1 MSLLLAML
9 LQVGPAPGALD
20 KPASPLPRELRE
32 RPARR
37 EPPPP
42 IAELPAPLPCP
53 EDIAGAE
60 SRVAS
65 ARGLALAAANH
76 CLGKALA
83 ASERWGEAESA
94 FLAALA
100 ATPAAH
106 ATVRGRLGA
115 MAGNAALAA
124 GANERAL
131 GLFDAALLAASGDS
145 PLAGAI
151 QLDRA
156 RALVTLKRNDEAAAA
171 LAAARTALPANA
183 EAWLLSATL
192 SRRQSRLEEAQG
204 QIEKAAALLP
214 QDPEI
219 GLEAGVIAMLA
230 GREDAA
236 RKSWQSVLAA
246 APQGAAAETARG
258 YLAQIGESATKA
270 P

>member
-1 MSLLLAML
+1 MSLLLALL

-20 KPASPLPRELRE
+20 KPASPLPRELRDRTVRQE
-32 RPARR
+32 KPA
-37 EPPPP
+37 
-42 IAELPAPLPCP
+42 AVTELPTALPCP
-53 EDIAGAE
+53 EDVAGAE

-100 ATPAAH
+100 ATPEANG
-106 ATVRGRLGA
+106 TVRGRLGA

-124 GANERAL
+124 GATERAL
-131 GLFDAALLAASGDS
+131 GLFDNALKAAGGDA
-145 PLAGAI
+145 PLAGSI

-156 RALVTLKRNDEAAAA
+156 RALVALKRTEEAASA
-171 LAAARTALPANA
+171 LAAARTALPASA

-192 SRRQSRLEEAQG
+192 SRREGRLDEAQS
-204 QIEKAAALLP
+204 QIEQAATLVP

-219 GLEAGVIAMLA
+219 GLEAGVITMLA

-236 RKSWQSVLAA
+236 RKSWQSVLAT
-246 APQGAAAETARG
+246 APDSAAAQTARG

>member
-1 MSLLLAML
+1 MSLLLALL
-9 LQVGPAPGALD
+9 LQVGPAPGPLD

-32 RPARR
+32 RR
-37 EPPPP
+37 ERPTQSTPPPD
-42 IAELPAPLPCP
+42 LSTPLPCP
-53 EDIAGAE
+53 EDVAGAE

-76 CLGKALA
+76 CLGKAFA
-83 ASERWGEAESA
+83 TAGRWGEAESA
-94 FLAALA
+94 FLAAMA
-100 ATPAAH
+100 ATPEKHGA
-106 ATVRGRLGA
+106 VRGRLGA

-124 GANERAL
+124 GAIERAL
-131 GLFDAALLAASGDS
+131 GLFDQALTATGNDA

-156 RALVTLKRNDEAAAA
+156 RALVALKRMDDAATA

-192 SRRQSRLEEAQG
+192 ARRQNRLDEAQS
-204 QIEKAAALLP
+204 QIEQAAALLP
-214 QDPEI
+214 LDPEI

-230 GREDAA
+230 GREEAA

-246 APQGAAAETARG
+246 APDSAAAETARG
-258 YLAQIGESATKA
+258 YLAQIGESVTKA